1 MSRPS
6 PRHPRIFLR
15 NRQHRNLRLPPQQS
29 RIKSIDM
36 PQDVSPA
43 VYKLQQPEKLSEVL
57 ADDRANYDDC
67 MPCRLLGELSSN
79 FSTMGANIS

>member
-1 MSRPS
+1 
-6 PRHPRIFLR
+6 
-15 NRQHRNLRLPPQQS
+15 
-29 RIKSIDM
+29 M